1 MQHTHLFMPLA
12 LISAMAAVQQVYA
25 ADEFIVR
32 DIKIDGL
39 VRLTPTNVYGM
50 LPVNAGDRVND
61 TTIANA
67 IRALYATGLFDDIKA
82 SQEADV
88 LIFTVVERPL
98 ISKVEFKG
106 NKLIPKEAL
115 EEGLKKMGIAE
126 GEVLKKS
133 ALQTIETEL
142 EQQYMQQGRYDAD
155 VKVIT
160 TAKPN
165 NRVDLTVDFVE
176 GKAAKVVD
184 INIIG
189 NTVFQ
194 ESEIKQAFAV
204 KESGWSSI
212 VTRNDR
218 YAREKMAASLEAL
231 RALYLNKGYI
241 NFNITNSNLN
251 LSEDKKNIFVEV
263 AVEEGEQFKFGETKF
278 LGDALYKPEELKA
291 LKIYKDGETY
301 SQEKVNA
308 VKQLLLRKYGN
319 AGYYYAEVNMVPEI
333 NKETKLVDLNYYIN
347 PGQQVT
353 VRRINF
359 MGNTKTADEVL
370 RREMRQMEGALA
382 SNEKI
387 DLSKVRL
394 ERTGFFKTVDIK
406 PARIPNVSD
415 QVDLNINVEEQHSG
429 TSTLAVGFSQSG
441 GVTFQAGLSQTNFLG
456 TGNSVAIDLSR
467 SETQDYYNLS
477 VTDPYFTIDGVRR
490 GYNMYYRKTKLDDN
504 YNVNNYV
511 TDSLGGGITFGY
523 PIDENQSIS
532 AGLNIDQTDVT
543 TGPYVSTYVRD
554 YLLANGGKAKGQG
567 KYCST
572 DKLMSQREIEK
583 ARDGVNYVEPNPIPA
598 GYDDALCVNTAN
610 ANADV
615 GFTPFDN
622 QFGGDFLTYNLNLG
636 WSFNT
641 LNRPVFPTNGMSH
654 RVNAEIALPGS
665 DVEYQKLTYDAQA
678 FLPLPY
684 DFVLRGYGK
693 LGYGNDLPFYKNFYA
708 GGFGSV
714 RGYDNSTLGP
724 KYPAVTNNESRNIDY
739 NPEEVGGN
747 ALIQFGAELAL
758 PLPFKGDWTRQ
769 VRPVLFAEGAQ
780 VFDTQCSIPSGKL
793 YLAGTPTDP
802 GVDAKKYCEDNF
814 GFDAENMRYSV
825 GVGFTWI
832 TMIGP
837 LSLSYAYPL
846 NDKPGDQTKNI
857 QFEIGRTF

>member
-12 LISAMAAVQQVYA
+12 LVSAMAATQQVYA
-25 ADEFIVR
+25 ADEFIAR

-39 VRLTPTNVYGM
+39 VRLTPANVYGM
-50 LPVNAGDRVND
+50 IPVNSGDRVNEAVL
-61 TTIANA
+61 ANA
-67 IRALYATGLFDDIKA
+67 IRSLYATGLFDDIQA
-82 SQEADV
+82 SREADTLV
-88 LIFTVVERPL
+88 FKVVERPI

-115 EEGLKKMGIAE
+115 EDGLKKMGVAE

-133 ALQTIETEL
+133 ALQTLESEL

-155 VKVIT
+155 VRVIT
-160 TAKPN
+160 TARPN
-165 NRVDLTVDFVE
+165 NRVDLTVEFVE

-189 NTVFQ
+189 NTVFK
-194 ESEIKQAFAV
+194 ESDIKQAFAV
-204 KESGWSSI
+204 KESSWSSI

-241 NFNITNSNLN
+241 NFNITNSSLN
-251 LSEDKKNIFVEV
+251 LSEDKKHIFVEV
-263 AVEEGEQFKFGETKF
+263 SVDEGEQFKFGESKF
-278 LGDALYKPEELKA
+278 LGDALYKPEELSA
-291 LKIYKDGETY
+291 LQIYKDGETY

-319 AGYYYAEVNMVPEI
+319 AGYYYAEVNIVPQI
-333 NKETKLVDLNYYIN
+333 DKETKLVDLNYYIN

-359 MGNTKTADEVL
+359 AGNSKTADEVL

-394 ERTGFFKTVDIK
+394 ERTGFFKTVDVK
-406 PARIPNVSD
+406 AVRIPNVPD
-415 QVDLNINVEEQHSG
+415 QIDLNVNVEEQHSG

-456 TGNSVAIDLSR
+456 TGNAVSIDLSR

-490 GYNMYYRKTKLDDN
+490 GYNMYYRKTKLDDD

-511 TDSLGGGITFGY
+511 TDSFGGGINFGY

-532 AGLNIDQTDVT
+532 AGLNIDQTEVT
-543 TGPYVSTYVRD
+543 TGPYVSTYVAD
-554 YLLANGGKAKGQG
+554 YLERHGGKETKSEEYCPDDLVPIKDANGNVVG
-567 KYCST
+567 Y
-572 DKLMSQREIEK
+572 
-583 ARDGVNYVEPNPIPA
+583 EPCANPIPY
-598 GYDDALCVNTAN
+598 GNE
-610 ANADV
+610 
-615 GFTPFDN
+615 FK
-622 QFGGDFLTYNLNLG
+622 GDFLTYNLNLG
-636 WSFNT
+636 WSYNT
-641 LNRPVFPTNGMSH
+641 LNRPIFPTNGMSH

-665 DVEYQKLTYDAQA
+665 DVEFQKVTYDAQA
-678 FLPLPY
+678 YFPLGH

-693 LGYGNDLPFYKNFYA
+693 LGFGNDLPFYKNFYA
-708 GGFGSV
+708 GGYGSV

-724 KYPAVTNNESRNIDY
+724 KYPGVYYSDTNQTDPS
-739 NPEEVGGN
+739 PEEVGGN
-747 ALIQFGAELAL
+747 ALVQFGTELAL
-758 PLPFKGDWTRQ
+758 PVPFKGDWTRQ
-769 VRPVLFAEGAQ
+769 VRPVIFAEGAQ
-780 VFDTQCSIPSGKL
+780 VFDTQCNV
-793 YLAGTPTDP
+793 TC
-802 GVDAKKYCEDNF
+802 V
-814 GFDAENMRYSV
+814 
-825 GVGFTWI
+825 
-832 TMIGP
+832 
-837 LSLSYAYPL
+837 
-846 NDKPGDQTKNI
+846 
-857 QFEIGRTF
+857 

>member
-1 MQHTHLFMPLA
+1 MQHKHLFMPLA
-12 LISAMAAVQQVYA
+12 LLSAMAVVQQVYA

-61 TTIANA
+61 ATIANA

-82 SQEADV
+82 SQQADTLTFV
-88 LIFTVVERPL
+88 VVERPL
-98 ISKVEFKG
+98 ISKVELKG

-115 EEGLKKMGIAE
+115 QDGLKKMGIAE

-155 VKVIT
+155 VTVVT

-165 NRVDLTVDFVE
+165 NRVDLTINFVE

-189 NTVFQ
+189 NNVFK

-204 KESGWSSI
+204 KESSWSSI

-241 NFNITNSNLN
+241 NFNITNSSLN

-263 AVEEGEQFKFGETKF
+263 SVDEGEQFKFGQSKF
-278 LGDALYKPEELKA
+278 LGDALYKPEELQA
-291 LKIYKDGETY
+291 LQIYKDGETY

-319 AGYYYAEVNMVPEI
+319 AGYYYAEVNVVPQI
-333 NKETKLVDLNYYIN
+333 NKDTKQVDLNYYIN
-347 PGQQVT
+347 PGQKVT

-359 MGNTKTADEVL
+359 IGNTKTADEVL
-370 RREMRQMEGALA
+370 RREFRQMEGALA

-406 PARIPNVSD
+406 PARIPNVPD
-415 QVDLNINVEEQHSG
+415 QVDLNVQVEEQQSG

-490 GYNMYYRKTKLDDN
+490 GYNMYYRKTKLNDD

-511 TDSLGGGITFGY
+511 TDSYGGGINFGY

-543 TGPYVSTYVRD
+543 TGAYVSTYVAD
-554 YLLANGGKAKGQG
+554 YLERHDGKQTQTGDYCPQALVPIKDGGIITG
-567 KYCST
+567 YEPC
-572 DKLMSQREIEK
+572 
-583 ARDGVNYVEPNPIPA
+583 PNPIQY
-598 GYDDALCVNTAN
+598 GKEFK
-610 ANADV
+610 
-615 GFTPFDN
+615 GH
-622 QFGGDFLTYNLNLG
+622 FLTYNLNLG
-636 WSFNT
+636 WSYNT
-641 LNRPVFPTNGMSH
+641 LNRPVFPTSGMSH
-654 RVNAEIALPGS
+654 RVNGEIALPGS

-678 FLPLPY
+678 YFPIGK

-724 KYPAVTNNESRNIDY
+724 KYPGVYYSDTKQEDLS
-739 NPEEVGGN
+739 PEEVGGN

-769 VRPVLFAEGAQ
+769 VRPVIFAEGAQ
-780 VFDTQCSIPSGKL
+780 VFDTQCNISSDNIFINGTSVNGKQ
-793 YLAGTPTDP
+793 
-802 GVDAKKYCEDNF
+802 YCEDNF
-814 GFDAENMRYSV
+814 GFDVGNMRYSV

-846 NDKPGDQTKNI
+846 NEKSGDQTKNI

>member
-12 LISAMAAVQQVYA
+12 LISAMATVQQVYA
-25 ADEFIVR
+25 AEDYIVR
-32 DIKIDGL
+32 DIKVDGL
-39 VRLTPTNVYGM
+39 VRLTPANVYGM
-50 LPVNAGDRVND
+50 IPLNSGDRVSD
-61 TTIANA
+61 AALANA
-67 IRALYATGLFDDIKA
+67 IRSLYATGLFDDIKTEK
-82 SQEADV
+82 QGDTLV
-88 LIFTVVERPL
+88 FKVVERPL

-115 EEGLKKMGIAE
+115 EEGLKKMGITE

-133 ALQTIETEL
+133 ALQTVESEL

-155 VKVIT
+155 VKVVT

-165 NRVDLTVDFVE
+165 NRVDLTIEFFE

-189 NTVFQ
+189 NTVFK
-194 ESEIKQAFAV
+194 ESEIEQAFAV
-204 KESGWSSI
+204 KESGWTSI
-212 VTRNDR
+212 ISRNDR
-218 YAREKMAASLEAL
+218 YAREKMAASLESL

-241 NFNITNSNLN
+241 NFNINHSSLN

-263 AVEEGEQFKFGETKF
+263 SVDEGEQFKFGETKF
-278 LGDALYKPEELKA
+278 LGDALYTPAELKA
-291 LKIYKDGETY
+291 LQIYKDGDIY

-319 AGYYYAEVNMVPEI
+319 AGYYYAEVNVVPQI
-333 NKETKLVDLNYYIN
+333 DKETHLVDLNYYVN

-359 MGNTKTADEVL
+359 TGNTKTADEVL

-406 PARIPNVSD
+406 PARVPNTAD

-441 GVTFQAGLSQTNFLG
+441 GVTFQAGLSQTNFMG

-490 GYNMYYRKTKLDDN
+490 GYNMYYRKTKLDED

-511 TDSLGGGITFGY
+511 TDSFGGGINFGY
-523 PIDENQSIS
+523 PIDENQSVS
-532 AGLNIDQTDVT
+532 AGLNIDQTEVT

-554 YLLANGGKAKGQG
+554 YLLAHGGKATG
-567 KYCST
+567 KAEDVCIGT
-572 DKLMSQREIEK
+572 IENLYE
-583 ARDGVNYVEPNPIPA
+583 D
-598 GYDDALCVNTAN
+598 TAN
-610 ANADV
+610 PTKITGTKCNGQTVDY
-615 GFTPFDN
+615 DN
-622 QFGGDFLTYNLNLG
+622 EFNGDFLTYNLNLG
-636 WSFNT
+636 WSYNT
-641 LNRPVFPTNGMSH
+641 LNRPVFPTSGMSH
-654 RVNAEIALPGS
+654 RINGEIALPGS

-678 FLPLPY
+678 YFPLGK

-724 KYPAVTNNESRNIDY
+724 KYPGVTYSESRSKDNDY
-739 NPEEVGGN
+739 EEVGGN
-747 ALIQFGAELAL
+747 ALIQFGTELAL

-780 VFDTQCSIPSGKL
+780 VFDTQCDVPSGQL
-793 YLAGTPTDP
+793 YMTGSKTDA
-802 GVDAKKYCEDNF
+802 GVDAKQYCKDNF
-814 GFDAENMRYSV
+814 GFELDNMRYSV

-846 NDKPGDQTKNI
+846 NDKDGDETKNI

>member
-50 LPVNAGDRVND
+50 LPVNAGDRVDD
-61 TTIANA
+61 TTIANS

-82 SQEADV
+82 SKEADT
-88 LIFTVVERPL
+88 LIFSVVERPL

-115 EEGLKKMGIAE
+115 QDGLKKMGIAE

-155 VKVIT
+155 VSVKTV
-160 TAKPN
+160 AKPN
-165 NRVDLTVDFVE
+165 NRVDLTIEFLE

-189 NTVFQ
+189 NTVFK
-194 ESEIKQAFAV
+194 ESDIKQAFAV
-204 KESGWSSI
+204 KESSWSSI

-241 NFNITNSNLN
+241 NFNIANSSLN

-291 LKIYKDGETY
+291 LQIYKDGETY

-333 NKETKLVDLNYYIN
+333 NEETKLVNLNYYIN

-359 MGNTKTADEVL
+359 TGNTKTADEVL

-406 PARIPNVSD
+406 PARIPNVPD

-456 TGNSVAIDLSR
+456 TGNSVSIDLSR

-490 GYNMYYRKTKLDDN
+490 GYNMYYRKTKLDND

-511 TDSLGGGITFGY
+511 TDSFGGGITFGY

-532 AGLNIDQTDVT
+532 AGLNIDQTEVT
-543 TGPYVSTYVRD
+543 TGAYVSTYVKD
-554 YLLANGGKAKGQG
+554 YLLANGGKETGRTDT
-567 KYCST
+567 YC
-572 DKLMSQREIEK
+572 
-583 ARDGVNYVEPNPIPA
+583 PA
-598 GYDDALCVNTAN
+598 LNTAGDTC
-610 ANADV
+610 AT
-615 GFTPFDN
+615 TPQPFFDE
-622 QFGGDFLTYNLNLG
+622 FKGDFLTYNLNLG
-636 WSFNT
+636 WSYNT
-641 LNRPVFPTNGMSH
+641 LNRPVFPTSGMSH
-654 RVNAEIALPGS
+654 RVNGEIALPGS

-678 FLPLPY
+678 FLSLPY

-724 KYPAVTNNESRNIDY
+724 KYPGVTYNEKHDIDY
-739 NPEEVGGN
+739 DPEEVGGN
-747 ALIQFGAELAL
+747 ALVQFGAELAL

-780 VFDTQCSIPSGKL
+780 VFDTNCNIPSGQL
-793 YLAGTPTDP
+793 YLNGRNDP
-802 GVDAKKYCEDNF
+802 GVSAKQYCEDNF
-814 GFDAENMRYSV
+814 GFDANNMRYSV
-825 GVGFTWI
+825 GAGFTWI

-846 NDKPGDQTKNI
+846 NEKSGDNTKNI

>member
-39 VRLTPTNVYGM
+39 VRLTPANVYGV
-50 LPVNAGDRVND
+50 LPINAGDRVND
-61 TTIANA
+61 VTIANA
-67 IRALYATGLFDDIKA
+67 IRALYATGLFDDIKV
-82 SQEADV
+82 SQNADTLV
-88 LIFTVVERPL
+88 FAVVERPL

-115 EEGLKKMGIAE
+115 DEGLKKMGIAE

-155 VKVIT
+155 VKVVT
-160 TAKPN
+160 TARPN
-165 NRVDLTVDFVE
+165 NRVDLSIEFVE

-189 NTVFQ
+189 NTVFK

-204 KESGWSSI
+204 KESAWSSI

-251 LSEDKKNIFVEV
+251 LSEDKKNIFIEV
-263 AVEEGEQFKFGETKF
+263 SVEEGEEFKFGQTKF
-278 LGDALYKPEELKA
+278 LGDALYKPEELKV
-291 LKIYKDGETY
+291 LQIYKDGETY

-359 MGNTKTADEVL
+359 AGNTKTADEVL

-406 PARIPNVSD
+406 PARIPNVPD
-415 QVDLNINVEEQHSG
+415 QVDLNVNVEEQHSG

-441 GVTFQAGLSQTNFLG
+441 GITFQAGLSQTNFLG
-456 TGNSVAIDLSR
+456 TGNSVSVDLSR

-490 GYNMYYRKTKLDDN
+490 GYNMYYRKTKLDDD

-511 TDSLGGGITFGY
+511 TDSFGGGISFGY

-532 AGLNIDQTDVT
+532 AGLNIDQTEVT

-554 YLLANGGKAKGQG
+554 YLKANGGKATNTRQDVCIATLYSQAALDQLNG
-567 KYCST
+567 KERPT
-572 DKLMSQREIEK
+572 TPPE
-583 ARDGVNYVEPNPIPA
+583 
-598 GYDDALCVNTAN
+598 GYDTPDKCLDNNQQA
-610 ANADV
+610 V
-615 GFTPFDN
+615 GLVDFED
-622 QFGGDFLTYNLNLG
+622 QFKGDFLTYNLNLG
-636 WSFNT
+636 WSYNT
-641 LNRPVFPTNGMSH
+641 LNRPVFPTSGMSH
-654 RVNAEIALPGS
+654 RVNGEIALPGS

-678 FLPLPY
+678 FFPLPY

-724 KYPAVTNNESRNIDY
+724 KYPGVTYNESRQIDY
-739 NPEEVGGN
+739 DPEEVGGN
-747 ALIQFGAELAL
+747 ALVQFGAELAL

-769 VRPVLFAEGAQ
+769 IRPVLFAEGAQ
-780 VFDTQCSIPSGKL
+780 VFDTQCSIPSGAL
-793 YLAGTPTDP
+793 YLQGTPTDP
-802 GVDAKKYCEDNF
+802 GIDAKKYCEDNF
-814 GFDAENMRYSV
+814 GFDADNFRYSV

-837 LSLSYAYPL
+837 LSLSYAYPI
-846 NDKPGDQTKNI
+846 NDKAGDETKNI

>member
-12 LISAMAAVQQVYA
+12 LVSAMAAVQQVYA

-32 DIKIDGL
+32 DIKIDGF
-39 VRLTPTNVYGM
+39 VRLTPANVYTM
-50 LPVNAGDRVND
+50 LPVHSGDRVDDQAISNS
-61 TTIANA
+61 
-67 IRALYATGLFDDIKA
+67 IRALYASGMFDDIKA
-82 SQEADV
+82 SKQGDILV
-88 LIFTVVERPL
+88 FTVVERPL
-98 ISKVEFKG
+98 ISKIELKG

-115 EEGLKKMGIAE
+115 EEGLKKMGLAE

-133 ALQTIETEL
+133 TLQTVESEL
-142 EQQYMQQGRYDAD
+142 EQQYVQQGRYDAD
-155 VKVIT
+155 VKVTT

-165 NRVDLTVDFVE
+165 NRVDLLLEFNE

-184 INIIG
+184 INVIG
-189 NTVFQ
+189 NTVFSDSDIQ
-194 ESEIKQAFAV
+194 QAFAV
-204 KESGWSSI
+204 KESSWSSI
-212 VTRNDR
+212 VSRNDR

-231 RALYLNKGYI
+231 RALYLNAGYI
-241 NFNITNSNLN
+241 NFDITNSSLN
-251 LSEDKKNIFVEV
+251 LSEDKKRIFIEV
-263 AVEEGEQFKFGETKF
+263 SVNEGEQFKFGETKF

-291 LKIYKDGETY
+291 MQIYKDGATY

-319 AGYYYAEVNMVPEI
+319 AGYYYAEVNVVPQI
-333 NKETKLVDLNYYIN
+333 NNETRVVDLNYYIN

-359 MGNTKTADEVL
+359 TGNTKTSDEVL

-394 ERTGFFKTVDIK
+394 ERTGYFKTVDIK
-406 PARIPNVSD
+406 PTRIPNMPD
-415 QVDLNINVEEQHSG
+415 QVDLNVNVEEQHSG
-429 TSTLAVGFSQSG
+429 TSTLAVGYSQSG
-441 GVTFQAGLSQTNFLG
+441 GVTFQAGLSQTNFMG

-490 GYNMYYRKTKLDDN
+490 GYNMYYRKTKLDSD

-511 TDSLGGGITFGY
+511 TDSLGGGINFGY

-532 AGLNIDQTDVT
+532 AGLNIDSTEVT

-554 YLLANGGKAKGQG
+554 YLMAHGGKVK
-567 KYCST
+567 
-572 DKLMSQREIEK
+572 
-583 ARDGVNYVEPNPIPA
+583 
-598 GYDDALCVNTAN
+598 NTATYCLVDLTEDN
-610 ANADV
+610 DYTCPDESVSDPYNSE
-615 GFTPFDN
+615 FT
-622 QFGGDFLTYNLNLG
+622 GDFLTYNFTLG
-636 WSFNT
+636 WSYNT
-641 LNRPVFPTNGMSH
+641 LNRPQFPTSGQSH

-665 DVEYQKLTYDAQA
+665 DVEYQKITYDAQA
-678 FLPLPY
+678 FLPLGK

-708 GGFGSV
+708 GGYGSV

-724 KYPAVTNNESRNIDY
+724 KYDGVYYTETGQTDPS
-739 NPEEVGGN
+739 PEEVGGN
-747 ALIQFGAELAL
+747 ALVQFGTELAL

-780 VFDTQCSIPSGKL
+780 VFDTQCDVF
-793 YLAGTPTDP
+793 TTDA
-802 GVDAKKYCEDNF
+802 AKQTCKDEY
-814 GFDAENMRYSV
+814 GFDLGNMRYSV

-837 LSLSYAYPL
+837 LSLSYAFPL
-846 NDKPGDQTKNI
+846 NDKPGDETKEI

>member
-12 LISAMAAVQQVYA
+12 LVSAMAATQQVYA
-25 ADEFIVR
+25 ADEFIAR

-39 VRLTPTNVYGM
+39 VRLTPANVYGM
-50 LPVNAGDRVND
+50 IPVNSGDRVNEAVL
-61 TTIANA
+61 ANA
-67 IRALYATGLFDDIKA
+67 IRSLYATGLFDDIQA
-82 SQEADV
+82 SREADILV
-88 LIFTVVERPL
+88 FKVVERPI

-115 EEGLKKMGIAE
+115 EDGLKKMGVAE

-133 ALQTIETEL
+133 ALQTLESEL

-155 VKVIT
+155 VRVIT
-160 TAKPN
+160 TARPN
-165 NRVDLTVDFVE
+165 NRVDLTVEFVE

-189 NTVFQ
+189 NTVFK
-194 ESEIKQAFAV
+194 ESDIKQAFAV
-204 KESGWSSI
+204 KESSWSSI

-241 NFNITNSNLN
+241 NFNITNSSLN
-251 LSEDKKNIFVEV
+251 LSEDKKHIFVEV
-263 AVEEGEQFKFGETKF
+263 SVDEGEQFKFGESKF
-278 LGDALYKPEELKA
+278 LGDALYKPEELSA
-291 LKIYKDGETY
+291 LQIYKDGETY

-319 AGYYYAEVNMVPEI
+319 AGYYYAEVNIVPQI
-333 NKETKLVDLNYYIN
+333 DKETKLVDLNYYIN

-359 MGNTKTADEVL
+359 AGNSKTADEVL

-394 ERTGFFKTVDIK
+394 ERTGFFKTVDVK
-406 PARIPNVSD
+406 PVRIPNVPD
-415 QVDLNINVEEQHSG
+415 QIDLNVNVEEQHSG

-456 TGNSVAIDLSR
+456 TGNAVSIDLSR

-490 GYNMYYRKTKLDDN
+490 GYNMYYRKTKLDDD

-511 TDSLGGGITFGY
+511 TDSFGGGINFGY

-532 AGLNIDQTDVT
+532 AGLNIDQTEVT
-543 TGPYVSTYVRD
+543 TGPYVSTYVAD
-554 YLLANGGKAKGQG
+554 YLERHGGKETKSEEYCPDDLVPIKDANGNVVG
-567 KYCST
+567 Y
-572 DKLMSQREIEK
+572 
-583 ARDGVNYVEPNPIPA
+583 EPCANPIPY
-598 GYDDALCVNTAN
+598 GNE
-610 ANADV
+610 
-615 GFTPFDN
+615 FK
-622 QFGGDFLTYNLNLG
+622 GDFLTYNLNLG
-636 WSFNT
+636 WSYNT
-641 LNRPVFPTNGMSH
+641 LNRPIFPTNGMSH

-665 DVEYQKLTYDAQA
+665 DVEFQKVTYDAQA
-678 FLPLPY
+678 YMPLGH

-693 LGYGNDLPFYKNFYA
+693 LGFGNDLPFYKNFYA
-708 GGFGSV
+708 GGYGSV

-724 KYPAVTNNESRNIDY
+724 KYPGVYFSDTSQTDRS
-739 NPEEVGGN
+739 PEEVGGN
-747 ALIQFGAELAL
+747 ALVQFGTELAL
-758 PLPFKGDWTRQ
+758 PVPFKGDWTRQ
-769 VRPVLFAEGAQ
+769 VRPVIFAEGAQ
-780 VFDTQCSIPSGKL
+780 VFDTQCNVSDSNIFVNGAS
-793 YLAGTPTDP
+793 
-802 GVDAKKYCEDNF
+802 VNAKQYCKDNY
-814 GFDAENMRYSV
+814 GFDFGEMRYSV

-846 NDKPGDQTKNI
+846 NDKDGDDTKNI

>member
-12 LISAMAAVQQVYA
+12 LISAMATVQQVYA
-25 ADEFIVR
+25 AEDYIVR
-32 DIKIDGL
+32 DIKVDGL
-39 VRLTPTNVYGM
+39 VRLTPANVYGM
-50 LPVNAGDRVND
+50 IPLNSGDRVSD
-61 TTIANA
+61 AALANA
-67 IRALYATGLFDDIKA
+67 IRSLYATGLFDDIKTEK
-82 SQEADV
+82 QGDTLV
-88 LIFTVVERPL
+88 FKVVERPL

-115 EEGLKKMGIAE
+115 EEGLKKMGITE

-133 ALQTIETEL
+133 ALQTVESEL

-155 VKVIT
+155 VKVVT

-165 NRVDLTVDFVE
+165 NRVDLTIEFVE

-189 NTVFQ
+189 NTVFK
-194 ESEIKQAFAV
+194 ESEIEQAFAV
-204 KESGWSSI
+204 KESGWTSI
-212 VTRNDR
+212 ISRNDR
-218 YAREKMAASLEAL
+218 YAREKMAASLESL

-241 NFNITNSNLN
+241 NFNINHSSLN

-263 AVEEGEQFKFGETKF
+263 SVDEGEQFKFGETKF
-278 LGDALYKPEELKA
+278 LGDALYTPAELKA
-291 LKIYKDGETY
+291 LQIYKDGDIY

-319 AGYYYAEVNMVPEI
+319 AGYYYAEVNVVPQI
-333 NKETKLVDLNYYIN
+333 DKETHLVDLNYYVN

-359 MGNTKTADEVL
+359 TGNTKTADEVL

-406 PARIPNVSD
+406 PARVPNTAD

-441 GVTFQAGLSQTNFLG
+441 GVTFQAGLSQTNFMG

-490 GYNMYYRKTKLDDN
+490 GYNMYYRKTKLDED

-511 TDSLGGGITFGY
+511 TDSFGGGINFGY
-523 PIDENQSIS
+523 PIDENQSVS
-532 AGLNIDQTDVT
+532 AGLNIDQTEVT
-543 TGPYVSTYVRD
+543 TGKYVSTYVRD
-554 YLLANGGKAKGQG
+554 YLLAHGGKATG
-567 KYCST
+567 KAEDVCIGT
-572 DKLMSQREIEK
+572 IENLYE
-583 ARDGVNYVEPNPIPA
+583 D
-598 GYDDALCVNTAN
+598 TAN
-610 ANADV
+610 PTKITGTKCNGQTVDY
-615 GFTPFDN
+615 DN
-622 QFGGDFLTYNLNLG
+622 EFNGDFLTYNLNLG
-636 WSFNT
+636 WSYNT
-641 LNRPVFPTNGMSH
+641 LNRPVFPTSGMSH
-654 RVNAEIALPGS
+654 RVNGEIALPGS

-678 FLPLPY
+678 YFPLGK

-724 KYPAVTNNESRNIDY
+724 KYPGVTYSESRSKDNDY
-739 NPEEVGGN
+739 EEVGGN
-747 ALIQFGAELAL
+747 ALIQFGTELAL

-780 VFDTQCSIPSGKL
+780 VFDTQCDVPSGQL
-793 YLAGTPTDP
+793 YMTGSKTDA
-802 GVDAKKYCEDNF
+802 GVDAKQYCKDNF
-814 GFDAENMRYSV
+814 GFELDNMRYSV

-846 NDKPGDQTKNI
+846 NDKDGDETKNI

>member
-12 LISAMAAVQQVYA
+12 LVSAMAAVQQVYA

-39 VRLTPTNVYGM
+39 VRLTPENVYGM

-61 TTIANA
+61 ATIANA

-82 SQEADV
+82 SQQADTLV
-88 LIFTVVERPL
+88 FTVVERPI

-165 NRVDLTVDFVE
+165 NRVDLTIDFVE

-189 NTVFQ
+189 NTVFK

-204 KESGWSSI
+204 KESSWSSI

-241 NFNITNSNLN
+241 NFNITNSSLN

-263 AVEEGEQFKFGETKF
+263 AVEEGEQFNFGQSKF

-291 LKIYKDGETY
+291 LQIYKDGETY

-319 AGYYYAEVNMVPEI
+319 AGYYYAEVNVVPEI

-359 MGNTKTADEVL
+359 TGNTKTADEVL

-382 SNEKI
+382 STEKI

-406 PARIPNVSD
+406 PARIPNVPD
-415 QVDLNINVEEQHSG
+415 QVDLNVNVEEQHSG

-456 TGNSVAIDLSR
+456 TGNSVSIDLSR

-490 GYNMYYRKTKLDDN
+490 GYNMYYRKTKLDDD

-511 TDSLGGGITFGY
+511 TDSFGGGINFGY

-532 AGLNIDQTDVT
+532 AGLNIDQTEVT

-554 YLLANGGKAKGQG
+554 YLLANGGKA
-567 KYCST
+567 T
-572 DKLMSQREIEK
+572 DTGTRC
-583 ARDGVNYVEPNPIPA
+583 GVALVQDPATGLYSCPA
-598 GYDDALCVNTAN
+598 GAEL
-610 ANADV
+610 
-615 GFTPFDN
+615 PFDN
-622 QFGGDFLTYNLNLG
+622 KFNGEFLTYNLNLG
-636 WSFNT
+636 WSYNT
-641 LNRPVFPTNGMSH
+641 LNRPVFPTSGMSH
-654 RVNAEIALPGS
+654 RVNGEIALPGS
-665 DVEYQKLTYDAQA
+665 DVEYQKVTYDAQA
-678 FLPLPY
+678 FQPLGKG
-684 DFVLRGYGK
+684 FVLRGYGK

-724 KYPAVTNNESRNIDY
+724 KYPGVTFNETQTQDY
-739 NPEEVGGN
+739 DPEEVGGN
-747 ALIQFGAELAL
+747 ALVQFGAELAL

-780 VFDTQCSIPSGKL
+780 VFDTQCDIPKGNL
-793 YLAGTPTDP
+793 YLNSGNPQ
-802 GVDAKKYCEDNF
+802 VDAKQYCEDNF
-814 GFDAENMRYSV
+814 GFDAGNMRYSV

-846 NDKPGDQTKNI
+846 NEKDGDNTKNI